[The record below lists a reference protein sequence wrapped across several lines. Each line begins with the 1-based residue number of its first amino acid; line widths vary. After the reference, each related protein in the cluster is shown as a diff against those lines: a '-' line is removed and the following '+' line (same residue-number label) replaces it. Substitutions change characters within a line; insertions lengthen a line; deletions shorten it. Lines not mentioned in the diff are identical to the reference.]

1 MDYIYQTET
10 LELSTD
16 YKLKCNFKIKKEN
29 PEELWV
35 LSNFIKISDEILK
48 EYPLIFLKDLIEDY
62 VMGITDKDI
71 IKKYGFTTS
80 KDFTN
85 IFNGDGLFDFKSRR
99 VTTGANSKKKNLM
112 KSNFYQKYK
121 QYVKACNFFE
131 DELDE
136 RFVKNIIQG
145 MIVLT
150 LIESEKE
157 IEEKDIINN
166 MFEIFQKQ
174 KEKFPILKKQVLAKL
189 VEKTIS
195 DNITELVQGI
205 LIDLINIKNFRTNFE
220 NNTHIISNIYKNLM
234 DNVINFL
241 EKETDGIRRDKLQNK
256 IINEMPILKLIPNR
270 AIFDKIYENLEEKK
284 ILEIEVQH
292 ANKSPQGDILFLI
305 NNFEQKGLQKD
316 RVFFGRKNDPISF
329 VYELAKLEK
338 GDFDDKDDQVT
349 RIAGL
354 ILTQSEMTSAPRDS
368 LEEFDFVVN
377 LDDFQPNPEQ
387 QKAMEKT
394 DFKIMAKKIHVKVM
408 INEQIKIELIKK
420 IKNKINEN
428 EQAILIS
435 FKDCTGEVIQNTI
448 DHRIQIVNKQS
459 MLEWAKTIPYLPS
472 RTGSIVKIKNGRYV
486 GKIGRINSI
495 NYVTGTTTFSMI
507 PDTGID
513 YNTKIGDLE
522 EIELFESDN
531 DNVEQIFENYAQ
543 FLKLVS
549 NFSEQEIFERSLYNP
564 KIGQIKILSEIN
576 SDEKEWSWSNTFEGV
591 IAHINLKG
599 KNNCTCDY
607 WKTNE
612 KKNYFCEH
620 MISLLNSK
628 AITEDFINQT
638 WDKENILHIFLKNN

>member
-1 MDYIYQTET
+1 
-10 LELSTD
+10 
-16 YKLKCNFKIKKEN
+16 
-29 PEELWV
+29 
-35 LSNFIKISDEILK
+35 
-48 EYPLIFLKDLIEDY
+48 
-62 VMGITDKDI
+62 
-71 IKKYGFTTS
+71 
-80 KDFTN
+80 
-85 IFNGDGLFDFKSRR
+85 
-99 VTTGANSKKKNLM
+99 
-112 KSNFYQKYK
+112 
-121 QYVKACNFFE
+121 
-131 DELDE
+131 
-136 RFVKNIIQG
+136 
-145 MIVLT
+145 
-150 LIESEKE
+150 
-157 IEEKDIINN
+157 
-166 MFEIFQKQ
+166 
-174 KEKFPILKKQVLAKL
+174 
-189 VEKTIS
+189 
-195 DNITELVQGI
+195 
-205 LIDLINIKNFRTNFE
+205 
-220 NNTHIISNIYKNLM
+220 
-234 DNVINFL
+234 
-241 EKETDGIRRDKLQNK
+241 
-256 IINEMPILKLIPNR
+256 MPILKLIPNR
-270 AIFDKIYENLEEKK
+270 AIFDKIYENFEEKK

-472 RTGSIVKIKNGRYV
+472 RTGSIVKIKNGKYI

>member
-270 AIFDKIYENLEEKK
+270 AIFDKIYENLEGKK